1 MSTYIPVGLRQLVIS
16 RAAGICE
23 YCHFPQALAL
33 FTFEIEHIIAEKHGG
48 ATTAENLALACFF
61 CNRYKGSDIGSLDPE
76 TGLLTPLFHPRNQLW
91 NEHFMV
97 EGLRIVPRTAEG
109 RVTVYLLRLN
119 DHARLLER
127 KNLWS

>member
-1 MSTYIPVGLRQLVIS
+1 
-16 RAAGICE
+16 
-23 YCHFPQALAL
+23 LAL